1 MSIAPLTLQENYW
14 ENLEIQD
21 DDLEYL
27 YNHLLDKETPLTAR
41 ELAEVLVKQR
51 IVVETEKIE
60 RKLGDGAV
68 YLPKEHYKTGDSLR
82 FPAFGWEEGE
92 VTRIRPAINPEYPH
106 FEVIEVDFK
115 NRVKRSFASGLEE
128 HPLNDPVEID
138 SSDPSTMFE
147 NVFVEYGESIE
158 SKLTEKFESV
168 PDLVKIASAWFP
180 RSLLV
185 DINVGHLNLAEAV
198 LEVAGGGPLP
208 TRTILEQID
217 LPTDVN
223 LKLTEFSLNLALQED
238 NRFDEVGP
246 SGEILWF
253 LQRLE
258 PEGVQNPPFHLR
270 FEAPA
275 ITRDV
280 SIGETA
286 QLNSLVYDELEPD
299 TDQSPSTTNITVSL
313 IYPHWRSGTIPLSD
327 SIARLF
333 PTAYE
338 APRVNF
344 VFVDEETGK
353 RYSGWVVRPYR
364 YVFGLEEWY
373 QEKNLIPGSLFVIK
387 QGKKPGEV
395 LIQAKKKR
403 TTKDWIRTVLVGAD
417 GGIVFTMLKQQISN
431 ELDDRMAIMVPDPD
445 AIDKLWEQTGKARGT
460 IESSILSIMREL
472 IKLSPQG
479 HVHAQ
484 ELYAGVNII
493 RRCPPEVIL
502 QVLANNPQVSHLG
515 DLYFRFREPASE
527 E

>member
-27 YNHLLDKETPLTAR
+27 YNHLLDIESPLTAR
-41 ELAEVLVKQR
+41 DLAEVLVKYR
-51 IVVETEKIE
+51 IEVETEKIE
-60 RKLGDGAV
+60 RNLGDGTV
-68 YLPKEHYKTGDSLR
+68 YVPKDHYKTGDSLR
-82 FPAFGWEEGE
+82 FPAFGWDEGK
-92 VTRIRPAINPEYPH
+92 VISTRPAINPEYPP
-106 FEVIEVDFK
+106 FEVIEVEFK
-115 NRVKRSFASGLEE
+115 KQVRRSFASGLEE
-128 HPLNDPVEID
+128 HTLNNPIAVD
-138 SSDPSTMFE
+138 SDDPSTKFE
-147 NVFVEYGESIE
+147 KVFDEFGESIE

-208 TRTILEQID
+208 TRAILEQID

-238 NRFDEVGP
+238 SRFDEVGP

-270 FEAPA
+270 YEVPA
-275 ITRDV
+275 ISRDV
-280 SIGETA
+280 AIGETS
-286 QLNSLVYDELEPD
+286 QLNSLVFDELEPD
-299 TDQSPSTTNITVSL
+299 TEQSISTTNITVSL

-327 SIARLF
+327 SIAGMF

-373 QEKNLIPGSLFVIK
+373 QEKNLIPGSLFMIK

-460 IESSILSIMREL
+460 IESSILTIMREL

-493 RRCPPEVIL
+493 RRCPPEIIL
-502 QVLANNPQVSHLG
+502 QVLANNPLVSHLG
-515 DLYFRFREPASE
+515 DLYFRFREPVSE

>member
-1 MSIAPLTLQENYW
+1 MSIAPLTLKENYW

-27 YNHLLDKETPLTAR
+27 YNHLLDKETPLTSR
-41 ELAEVLVKQR
+41 ELAEVLIKER
-51 IVVETEKIE
+51 IKAETEAIE
-60 RKLGDGAV
+60 RKIGDGAT
-68 YLPKEHYKTGDSLR
+68 YLPKEHYNVGDNLR
-82 FPAFGWEEGE
+82 FPAFQWELGK
-92 VTRIRPAINPEYPH
+92 VTNTRTGVNPEVPP
-106 FEVIEVDFK
+106 FEVIEVEFNK
-115 NRVKRSFASGLEE
+115 KTKRSFAAGLED
-128 HPLNDPVEID
+128 HALNAPVTLD
-138 SSDPSTMFE
+138 SSDPSIAFE
-147 NVFVEYGESIE
+147 NVYSEYGNAIE
-158 SKLTEKFESV
+158 EKLTEKFKSV
-168 PDLVKIASAWFP
+168 PDLVKIAGAWFP

-198 LEVAGGGPLP
+198 LEVANGGPLP
-208 TRTILEQID
+208 AKTILEQID

-238 NRFDEVGP
+238 SRFDEVGP
-246 SGEILWF
+246 SGETLWF

-258 PEGVQNPPFHLR
+258 PDSVQNPPFHLR
-270 FEAPA
+270 YQAPA
-275 ITRDV
+275 IRTEI

-286 QLNSLVYDELEPD
+286 ALNTLVFDELEAESD
-299 TDQSPSTTNITVSL
+299 RSTQTNDITVSL
-313 IYPHWRSGTIPLSD
+313 IYPHWRSGTIPLSN

-333 PTAYE
+333 PSAYE

-344 VFVDEETGK
+344 QFVDEETGK
-353 RYSGWVVRPYR
+353 HYSGWVVRPHH
-364 YVFGLEEWY
+364 YVYGLKEWY

-395 LIQAKKKR
+395 LVQALKKR
-403 TTKDWIRTVLVGAD
+403 PTKDWIRTVLVGKD

-431 ELDDRMAIMVPDPD
+431 EIDDRMAIMVPDPES
-445 AIDKLWEQTGKARGT
+445 IDKLWEQTGKARGT
-460 IESSILSIMREL
+460 IENTILMLMREL

-493 RRCPPEVIL
+493 RRCPPSVIL
-502 QVLANNPQVSHLG
+502 QVLANHPQVSHLG
-515 DLYFRFREPASE
+515 DLYFRFSEQASE